1 VGASQLY
8 SWDEVGRLVRARR
21 WDQASVP
28 AGLGSPVVDLQYHYA
43 AGDSRVLKTAR
54 DAAGQEVHTAYV
66 FPSLEL
72 RRAEF
77 DTDSPGDYTL
87 DSSTEVAYLFA
98 NGVRLARL
106 VHQPLDSA
114 GDGVLLR
121 VFFELGDH
129 LGSTSVALDK
139 DTGELVERSTYQ
151 AYGGAES
158 SYRPSK
164 WGDFR
169 EDYRFTGKEE
179 DVEVGLTY
187 FGKRFYNALLQR
199 WVSPDPLEVHQPG
212 QADANLYAYVSG
224 AALKNIDPLGLQDEE
239 AATPEFSMADEA
251 QTNEALD
258 NAFDPCANDCVRLDT
273 APSSPPPP
281 RADAREAPKPG
292 DDSMCPGVCHD
303 NPNLTSDEYRNELAS
318 ATAETLGGSLPY
330 VGESM
335 DIKTLLDKDAT
346 RSEKG
351 WAAAGLLVPF
361 VGGKTLHR
369 VLGSGG
375 DDLADAVADAPS
387 ADTTRLWRAVEAE
400 ELQDLHRFG
409 DYNIHENS
417 VFKRFAFDEAS
428 LDAFAKANPE
438 RSYTKTYFDLPN
450 DKLQHMVEHGDPRG
464 VGRAIGIDVYETP
477 EFYDWMGP
485 VHIVE

>member
-1 VGASQLY
+1 MVNFS
-8 SWDEVGRLVRARR
+8 DRRA
-21 WDQASVP
+21 
-28 AGLGSPVVDLQYHYA
+28 
-43 AGDSRVLKTAR
+43 
-54 DAAGQEVHTAYV
+54 VHTAYV

-77 DTDSPGDYTL
+77 DTDAPGDYTL

-114 GDGVLLR
+114 GDGHLLR

-212 QADANLYAYVSG
+212 QADANLYAYVRG
-224 AALKNIDPLGLQDEE
+224 AALKNVDPLGLADDE
-239 AATPEFSMADEA
+239 APAPEFSMADDI
-251 QTNEALD
+251 QVNQALD
-258 NAFDPCANDCVRLDT
+258 NAFDPCANDGCVKLDT
-273 APSSPPPP
+273 APNSPPPA
-281 RADAREAPKPG
+281 RAEAHDAPKPG
-292 DDSMCPGVCHD
+292 DDSICPGVCHD
-303 NPNLTSDEYRNELAS
+303 NPNLTSDEYRKALGG
-318 ATAETLGGSLPY
+318 ATAETLAGSLPY
-330 VGESM
+330 VGEAM
-335 DIKTLLDKDAT
+335 DIETLLNSDSSLGD
-346 RSEKG
+346 KG
-351 WAAAGLLVPF
+351 WAAAGLALPF
-361 VGGKTLHR
+361 VAGKTLQR
-369 VLGSGG
+369 VFGSGG
-375 DDLADAVADAPS
+375 DDIAGAVANGPTPRSNGSVLLDSNVTTGLRADPTLGGRVLPGEQPMKSYVTIPEMRNAVTHGNLRGVPGAAYELPTLTAKPS
-387 ADTTRLWRAVEAE
+387 LDTRINIRGMLPDRPGRFGDGIIGGQALESNMPLVTNDKALKAAVEA
-400 ELQDLHRFG
+400 LGGTTR
-409 DYNIHENS
+409 
-417 VFKRFAFDEAS
+417 
-428 LDAFAKANPE
+428 
-438 RSYTKTYFDLPN
+438 
-450 DKLQHMVEHGDPRG
+450 
-464 VGRAIGIDVYETP
+464 
-477 EFYDWMGP
+477 
-485 VHIVE
+485 